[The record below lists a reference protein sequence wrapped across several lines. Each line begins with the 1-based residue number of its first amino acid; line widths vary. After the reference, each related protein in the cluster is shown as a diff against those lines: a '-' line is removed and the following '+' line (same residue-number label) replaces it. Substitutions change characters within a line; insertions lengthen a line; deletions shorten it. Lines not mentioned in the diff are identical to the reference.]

1 MASSQYLCAVQ
12 IESFKVFCDLAET
25 ESFTKA
31 ALINNITQ
39 SAVSQQITSL
49 ERQLK
54 TLLIERSKKKFR
66 LTREGEM
73 LYEHGKKIILTYD
86 GLVNSLQEM
95 RNVISGTIR
104 IAAIYSIG
112 LHDLQPYVKRFL
124 KLHPSVKVHVEYQ
137 RANQVYDDVLG
148 NVVDIGLVAYPQK
161 ESKLEILALKPEK
174 MVLICAPGHAFTK
187 SKGLKF
193 SHLEGQKF
201 IGFEA
206 DIPTRKAIDLELK
219 EHGITIKHVME
230 FDNIETVKRA
240 VEIGA
245 GVSIVPVGTVAQEV
259 SKNTLVAMPFIDI
272 ELNRPIGLIHKKS
285 KVLSPAMKQFIAS
298 LQAIQPIN

>member
-1 MASSQYLCAVQ
+1 MQ

-66 LTREGEM
+66 LTREGEL
-73 LYEHGKKIILTYD
+73 LYEHGKQIILTYE
-86 GLVNSLQEM
+86 GLVHRLQEL
-95 RNVISGTIR
+95 RDVISGTIR

-161 ESKLEILALKPEK
+161 DSKLETLALKPEK
-174 MVLICAPGHAFTK
+174 LVLICAPGHAFTK
-187 SKGLKF
+187 VKTLNVSQ
-193 SHLEGQKF
+193 LEGHKF
-201 IGFEA
+201 IGFEP
-206 DIPTRKAIDLELK
+206 DIPTRKAIDRELK
-219 EHGITIKHVME
+219 ERGVSVKHVME

-245 GVSIVPVGTVAQEV
+245 GVSIVPAGTVAQEV
-259 SKNTLVAMPFIDI
+259 SKNTLVALPFADI
-272 ELNRPIGLIHKKS
+272 ELQRPIGLIHKKS
-285 KVLSPAMKQFIAS
+285 KVLSPAMKQFIAT
-298 LQAIQPIN
+298 LQASQPIG

>member
-148 NVVDIGLVAYPQK
+148 NVVDIGCTWSRADGTLAALELPRNANANTRRIEPRWQVTGDARRAGLAVGASASSPRALECATTSGDVRGAVAVLRVVTSSARVHAVAYLP
-161 ESKLEILALKPEK
+161 AW
-174 MVLICAPGHAFTK
+174 G
-187 SKGLKF
+187 
-193 SHLEGQKF
+193 
-201 IGFEA
+201 
-206 DIPTRKAIDLELK
+206 
-219 EHGITIKHVME
+219 
-230 FDNIETVKRA
+230 ET
-240 VEIGA
+240 
-245 GVSIVPVGTVAQEV
+245 
-259 SKNTLVAMPFIDI
+259 L
-272 ELNRPIGLIHKKS
+272 
-285 KVLSPAMKQFIAS
+285 
-298 LQAIQPIN
+298 

>member
-1 MASSQYLCAVQ
+1 MASSGYLRAVQ

-66 LTREGEM
+66 LTREGEL
-73 LYEHGKKIILTYD
+73 LYEHGKQIILTYE
-86 GLVNSLQEM
+86 GLVHRLQEL
-95 RNVISGTIR
+95 RDVISGTIR

-124 KLHPSVKVHVEYQ
+124 KAHPSVKVHVEYQ

-148 NVVDIGLVAYPQK
+148 NVVDIGLVAYPLK
-161 ESKLEILALKPEK
+161 ESKLETIALKPEK
-174 MVLICAPGHAFTK
+174 LVLICAPGHAFTK
-187 SKGLKF
+187 SKGLKV
-193 SHLEGQKF
+193 SQLEGQKF
-201 IGFEA
+201 IGFEP
-206 DIPTRKAIDLELK
+206 DIPTRKAIDRELK
-219 EHGITIKHVME
+219 EHGVAVKHVME

-245 GVSIVPVGTVAQEV
+245 GVSIVPAGTVAQEV
-259 SKNTLVAMPFIDI
+259 SKNTLVAMPFADV

-285 KVLSPAMKQFIAS
+285 KVLSPAMKQFIAA
-298 LQAIQPIN
+298 LQVSQPIG

>member
-1 MASSQYLCAVQ
+1 MASSGYLRAVQ

-66 LTREGEM
+66 LTREGEL
-73 LYEHGKKIILTYD
+73 LYEHGKQIILTYE
-86 GLVNSLQEM
+86 GLVHRLQEL
-95 RNVISGTIR
+95 RDVISGTIR

-124 KLHPSVKVHVEYQ
+124 KAHPSVKVHVEYQ

-148 NVVDIGLVAYPQK
+148 NVVDIGLVAYPLK
-161 ESKLEILALKPEK
+161 ESKLETIALKPEK
-174 MVLICAPGHAFTK
+174 LVLICAPGHAFTK
-187 SKGLKF
+187 SKGLKV
-193 SHLEGQKF
+193 SQLEGQKF
-201 IGFEA
+201 IGFEP
-206 DIPTRKAIDLELK
+206 DIPTRKAIDRELK
-219 EHGITIKHVME
+219 EHGVAVKHVME

-245 GVSIVPVGTVAQEV
+245 GVSIVPAGTVAQEV
-259 SKNTLVAMPFIDI
+259 SKNTLVALPFADI

-285 KVLSPAMKQFIAS
+285 KVLSPAMKQFIAA
-298 LQAIQPIN
+298 LQVSQPIG